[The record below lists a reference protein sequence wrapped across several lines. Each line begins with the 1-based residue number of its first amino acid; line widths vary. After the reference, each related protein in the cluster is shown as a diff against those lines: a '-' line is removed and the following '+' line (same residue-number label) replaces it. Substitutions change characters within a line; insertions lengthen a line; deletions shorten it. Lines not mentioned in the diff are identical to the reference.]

1 MSIEQWCENIG
12 PRLGQKLK
20 LLQETYA
27 EKRHKDTLI
36 FEIPLASNWP
46 PKNQDN
52 LKVLE
57 FI

>member
-1 MSIEQWCENIG
+1 MSVEQWCENIG

-20 LLQETYA
+20 LMQETYA
-27 EKRHKDTLI
+27 EKHHKDTLI

-52 LKVLE
+52 LKVL
-57 FI
+57 